1 MLDPGTMGGNAGNW
15 AFMIFMMTA
24 NIFRLIIITILIGLI
39 SNGIM
44 VKIESLR
51 KGRSFVIEE
60 NHVVILG
67 WSSKVFTLLSELII
81 ANENQSDAAI
91 VIWQKKIGR
100 NGRRNTRESKRF

>member
-1 MLDPGTMGGNAGNW
+1 MLNLGTVSGNEGNW
-15 AFMIFMMTA
+15 PFMIFMMTVTL
-24 NIFRLIIITILIGLI
+24 FGLIIITILIGLI

-60 NHVVILG
+60 NHIVILD

-81 ANENQSDAAI
+81 ANENQSDASI
-91 VIWQKKIGR
+91 VIWQKKIR
-100 NGRRNTRESKRF
+100 